1 MISLLVHLFF
11 RLKTNRAQLIN
22 LCETLCTSVVKE
34 QNKTHASIQF
44 RYIVKKS
51 FSISREYATLPR
63 KQKQQE

>member
-34 QNKTHASIQF
+34 QNKIHASIQF

-51 FSISREYATLPR
+51 FSIS
-63 KQKQQE
+63 

>member
-1 MISLLVHLFF
+1 MSSVS
-11 RLKTNRAQLIN
+11 
-22 LCETLCTSVVKE
+22 SVVKE
-34 QNKTHASIQF
+34 QNKIHASIQF